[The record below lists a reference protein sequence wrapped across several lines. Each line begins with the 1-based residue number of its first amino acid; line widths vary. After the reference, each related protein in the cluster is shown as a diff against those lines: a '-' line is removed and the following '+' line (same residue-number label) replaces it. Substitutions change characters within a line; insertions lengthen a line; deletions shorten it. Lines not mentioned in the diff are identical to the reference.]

1 MPVARGPKGRVDQ
14 LRQGLSE
21 NGRVSDSQLP
31 RNTPW
36 DELHRLT
43 VYREQW
49 HSLHV
54 SVIISVPFTF
64 KLFPV
69 ICYCLQKNIK
79 KINDCVLYTYF
90 NLVIGYDIH
99 ERLTKYE
106 IYS

>member
-1 MPVARGPKGRVDQ
+1 MRLQCQNIGKSKKELLKCRKSIAFFNVKYSIEFYHSTICIVMPVARGPKGRVDQ

-31 RNTPW
+31 RNTPR

-54 SVIISVPFTF
+54 
-64 KLFPV
+64 
-69 ICYCLQKNIK
+69 
-79 KINDCVLYTYF
+79 
-90 NLVIGYDIH
+90 
-99 ERLTKYE
+99 
-106 IYS
+106 

>member
-31 RNTPW
+31 RNTPR

-43 VYREQW
+43 VFREQW

-54 SVIISVPFTF
+54 KVIIVVPFTF
-64 KLFPV
+64 KLFLV
-69 ICYCLQKNIK
+69 ICYCLQKKHK
-79 KINDCVLYTYF
+79 KD
-90 NLVIGYDIH
+90 
-99 ERLTKYE
+99 RR
-106 IYS
+106 

>member
-36 DELHRLT
+36 DELHRHT